1 MVNICEWELENQ
13 LQFASIVVN
22 GLVAAGTIAAVV
34 VAICANKQ
42 TKKALCQSKNI
53 ELLDKR
59 IDILEKIKNDEDVSE
74 NIVNLMFSEHEKELF
89 QIMTENKRKKIRLTI
104 ERIHIS
110 SFCLK
115 SKMTLISMMIYI
127 NVF

>member
-59 IDILEKIKNDEDVSE
+59 IDILEKIKNDEFE
-74 NIVNLMFSEHEKELF
+74 KHLKIVIFFIFLYGV
-89 QIMTENKRKKIRLTI
+89 
-104 ERIHIS
+104 
-110 SFCLK
+110 
-115 SKMTLISMMIYI
+115 LIALY
-127 NVF
+127 